1 MQNHLY
7 SKTQQFVQT
16 LAHIL
21 TPVENMFQK
30 QLNCMTKFRT
40 LKFTC
45 HYSLL
50 DQQLPQ
56 KIGKTSDKEVATS
69 LQSLHSTSNFT
80 MLANCFEKRI
90 AKNRNLSMQR
100 KYFF

>member
-69 LQSLHSTSNFT
+69 LQSLHSTS
-80 MLANCFEKRI
+80 R
-90 AKNRNLSMQR
+90 
-100 KYFF
+100 